1 MTDTQAR
8 MPAYEALESNLDHLE
23 ELAERC
29 VRLLN
34 GCVDGYVSG
43 RDFDIAPEEPLCQ
56 VENAAV
62 IHRLNSRVDSIT
74 TKLRAIKS
82 SAEMLDQDLP
92 HRITG
97 KETHTPDAAASTH
110 SSTGDLSSEPP
121 R

>member
-1 MTDTQAR
+1 MTSTKAKV
-8 MPAYEALESNLDHLE
+8 PAYEALESNLDHLE

-43 RDFDIAPEEPLCQ
+43 RDIDITPEEPLCQ

-62 IHRLNSRVDSIT
+62 IHRLNTRVDSIT
-74 TKLRAIKS
+74 LKLRAIKY

-97 KETHTPDAAASTH
+97 KVTHAPDAAVSTQ
-110 SSTGDLSSEPP
+110 SEPGCLSSESPQ
-121 R
+121 